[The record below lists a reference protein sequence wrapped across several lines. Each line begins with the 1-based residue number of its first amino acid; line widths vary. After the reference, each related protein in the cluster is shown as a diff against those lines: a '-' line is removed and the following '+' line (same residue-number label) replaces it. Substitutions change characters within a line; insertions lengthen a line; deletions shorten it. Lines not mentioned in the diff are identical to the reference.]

1 MINVKK
7 MLALFISLSL
17 TFVFWG
23 CNPSSDSGSGANT
36 YIRAEVLDSDH
47 VALYSS
53 STELEQIPV
62 LNLQDDYYLRLHIGP
77 GSRSV
82 LYEYTTITV
91 FGDEIVVQEITDR
104 TGAIYTLKGMS
115 ACENQKIE
123 IEVVDSIPI
132 NTKIQ
137 CYIYINFS

>member
-7 MLALFISLSL
+7 MLALFIPLSL

-62 LNLQDDYYLRLHIGP
+62 LNLQDDYYLSLHIGP
-77 GSRSV
+77 GARV
-82 LYEYTTITV
+82 LPYEYTTIAY
-91 FGDEIVVQEITDR
+91 EESEMIVQEIEDR
-104 TGAIYTLKGMS
+104 AGQLYILRGLTECQNS
-115 ACENQKIE
+115 KIE
-123 IEVVDSIPI
+123 IEAYDTKDV
-132 NTKIQ
+132 KIQ
-137 CYIYINFS
+137 CYIYVNFS

>member
-23 CNPSSDSGSGANT
+23 CNPASDSGSGANT

-62 LNLQDDYYLRLHIGP
+62 LNLQDDYYLSLHIGP
-77 GSRSV
+77 GARV
-82 LYEYTTITV
+82 LPYEYTTIAY
-91 FGDEIVVQEITDR
+91 EESEMIVQEMEGR
-104 TGAIYTLKGMS
+104 AGALYTLKGLTDCQNS
-115 ACENQKIE
+115 KIE
-123 IEVVDSIPI
+123 IEAYDTKDV
-132 NTKIQ
+132 KIQ
-137 CYIYINFS
+137 CYIYVNFS